1 MSISNNTYKTK
12 LELTGLVAV
21 DSKQPTSP
29 KEPIVKKKQTLQP
42 VGQTRTKVKCYINK
56 GVIPNSK
63 IALAQIQYE
72 LWDYLEDAQAFC
84 EATFSEYEIREF
96 RTLKILVNTLKPKQ
110 K

>member
-1 MSISNNTYKTK
+1 MQHPSDLKK
-12 LELTGLVAV
+12 LGLVGI
-21 DSKQPTSP
+21 DSKQPASP
-29 KEPIVKKKQTLQP
+29 KSTVVKKKQTLLP
-42 VGQTRTKVKCYINK
+42 KEQTKTKVKCYINK
-56 GVIPNSK
+56 GVIPNTK

-84 EATFSEYEIREF
+84 EVTFSEYEIREF